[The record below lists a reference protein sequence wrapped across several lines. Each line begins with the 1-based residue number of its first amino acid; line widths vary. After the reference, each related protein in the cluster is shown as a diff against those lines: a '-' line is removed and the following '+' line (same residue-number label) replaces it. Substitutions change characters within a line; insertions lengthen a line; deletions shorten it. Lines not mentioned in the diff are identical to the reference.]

1 MDLICFRSGSAGPW
15 SVAMFKRLFGSNKTH
30 SVSNE
35 LDLERL
41 PVHIA
46 LIMDGNG
53 RWAKARNL
61 PRLAGHQRGV
71 EALKTIIR
79 YCSDIGIRYLTVYA
93 FSTENWNRPKD
104 EVDGLMEILVRFLR
118 AEIDE
123 LHENQVCMKVLGDI
137 TRIPTA
143 GRNEIVNALE
153 RTAENKGLTF
163 SIALNYGSRDE
174 ILRGVRKI
182 AEDVK
187 AGILEP
193 DDITEQV
200 FCDSLYTAGIPD
212 PDLLIRTS
220 GELRISNYLLWQIAY
235 SELWF
240 TETAWPDFSPVELDK
255 ALIAYQ
261 DRDRRYGKI

>member
-1 MDLICFRSGSAGPW
+1 MLKS
-15 SVAMFKRLFGSNKTH
+15 LFGKKKRYQASEEIIQEK
-30 SVSNE
+30 
-35 LDLERL
+35 L
-41 PVHIA
+41 PVHVA

-79 YCSDIGIRYLTVYA
+79 YSSDIGIRYLTVYA
-93 FSTENWNRPKD
+93 FSTENWNRPQE
-104 EVDGLMEILVRFLR
+104 EVDGLMELLVRFLR

-123 LHENQVCMKVLGDI
+123 LHANQVRMKVLGDI
-137 TRIPTA
+137 TRLPAA
-143 GRNEIVNALE
+143 GRTEIENALE

-163 SIALNYGSRDE
+163 CIALNYGSRDE
-174 ILRGVRKI
+174 ILRGVRII
-182 AEDVK
+182 AEAVK
-187 AGILEP
+187 SGALEP
-193 DDITEQV
+193 EAITEQN

-240 TETAWPDFSPVELDK
+240 TDTPWPDFTPGELDK

>member
-1 MDLICFRSGSAGPW
+1 MVFTHFEVWVFESMEC
-15 SVAMFKRLFGSNKTH
+15 VMFKRLLGFRKKNQ
-30 SVSNE
+30 VSGT
-35 LDLERL
+35 LDPEKL

-53 RWAKARNL
+53 RWAKARML
-61 PRLAGHQRGV
+61 PRLAGHHQGV
-71 EALKTIIR
+71 VALKNIIR
-79 YCSDIGIRYLTVYA
+79 YSSDIGIRYLTVFA
-93 FSTENWNRPKD
+93 FSTENWNRPQE
-104 EVDGLMEILVRFLR
+104 EVDGLMELLVRFLR

-123 LHENQVCMKVLGDI
+123 LHENQVRMKVLGDI
-137 TRIPTA
+137 SRLPAA
-143 GRNEIVNALE
+143 GREEIESALA
-153 RTAENKGLTF
+153 RTSQNKGLTF
-163 SIALNYGSRDE
+163 CIALNYGSRDE

-182 AEDVK
+182 AEEVK
-187 AGILEP
+187 AGVLAPEE
-193 DDITEQV
+193 ITEEV
-200 FCDSLYTAGIPD
+200 FSDSLYTAGIPD

-240 TETAWPDFSPVELDK
+240 TETAWPDFSPEEMDK

>member
-1 MDLICFRSGSAGPW
+1 MLKRFFGLKSKHETGSTIDP
-15 SVAMFKRLFGSNKTH
+15 VK
-30 SVSNE
+30 
-35 LDLERL
+35 L
-41 PVHIA
+41 PVHLA

-53 RWAKARNL
+53 RWAKSRML

-93 FSTENWNRPKD
+93 FSTENWNRPKE
-104 EVDGLMEILVRFLR
+104 EVDGLMELLVRFLR

-123 LHENQVCMKVLGDI
+123 LHENKVRMKVLGDVSRLPELG
-137 TRIPTA
+137 RI
-143 GRNEIVNALE
+143 EIENALE
-153 RTAENKGLTF
+153 RTAQNNGLTF
-163 SIALNYGSRDE
+163 CIALNYGSRDE

-182 AEDVK
+182 AEEVK
-187 AGILEP
+187 AGRLDPE
-193 DDITEQV
+193 DITEQTV
-200 FCDSLYTAGIPD
+200 DESLYTAGIPD

-235 SELWF
+235 TELWF
-240 TETAWPDFSPVELDK
+240 TETTWPDFSPAELDK

-261 DRDRRYGKI
+261 ERDRRYGKI